1 VPDHENQAGDIEE
14 IKAWAAGLQT
24 LHARIASRFARAEP
38 RRWSLA
44 YLRGLLSNVGRKN
57 GLVPLTVPEVCPM
70 SSHAGGDSG
79 LDPLS
84 CYGVGEAVANSSQV
98 PA

>member
-1 VPDHENQAGDIEE
+1 MVPAVHSAMEGRRTVPDHENQAGDIEE

-44 YLRGLLSNVGRKN
+44 YLRCSATWGER
-57 GLVPLTVPEVCPM
+57 TV
-70 SSHAGGDSG
+70 
-79 LDPLS
+79 
-84 CYGVGEAVANSSQV
+84 
-98 PA
+98 